1 MTRFMDV
8 TAKTIKPA
16 PTRPRRTSIAPQA
29 PDLAAP
35 RWVIDLLAQSG
46 ALSVR
51 DTGAKRQV
59 TAGEDFTLVS
69 VRVEDA
75 AGLSPAEFE
84 RETAEAYSYIA
95 SELRDKPARHPVRF
109 WNYIPGIHRPA
120 GEGLDRYMVFNAGRF
135 KACSDWFGG
144 PESFDRLLA
153 TASGVGHAG
162 EDLVIHALASAVPGV
177 AVENPRQVPPYKYS
191 RRFGPRPPCFARAT
205 VLAPRGGRRQI
216 LVGGTASIVG
226 EESVHVGEMVGQTRE
241 TLVNLEALI
250 RHATEVAGCAAPA
263 IALRT
268 FTDLRVYHTR
278 PADRDALAGLIAPA
292 VGSACHVEYIPADLC
307 RAELMVEIEGVAEC
321 A

>member
-1 MTRFMDV
+1 V
-8 TAKTIKPA
+8 
-16 PTRPRRTSIAPQA
+16 
-29 PDLAAP
+29 
-35 RWVIDLLAQSG
+35 SG
-46 ALSVR
+46 A
-51 DTGAKRQV
+51 DH
-59 TAGEDFTLVS
+59 
-69 VRVEDA
+69 
-75 AGLSPAEFE
+75 LSPEAFE
-84 RETAEAYSYIA
+84 RVTAEAYAYIA

-162 EDLVIHALASAVPGV
+162 QDLVIHALASAVPGI

-205 VLAPRGGRRQI
+205 VLAPRGGRRRI
-216 LVGGTASIVG
+216 LIGGTASIVG
-226 EESVHVGEMVGQTRE
+226 EESVHIGNLVAQTRE
-241 TLVNLEALI
+241 TLVNLDALI
-250 RHATEVAGCAAPA
+250 RHSADVARCAQPA
-263 IALRT
+263 DALRA

-278 PADRDALAGLIAPA
+278 AADREALERLITPA
-292 VGSACHVEYIPADLC
+292 VGDVCSVECIPADLC

>member
-1 MTRFMDV
+1 MDV
-8 TAKTIKPA
+8 SAKTIKPA
-16 PTRPRRTSIAPQA
+16 PSRPRRATAAPKPSA
-29 PDLAAP
+29 LSAP
-35 RWVIDLLAQSG
+35 RWVVDLLAESG
-46 ALSVR
+46 AGPVR
-51 DTGAKRQV
+51 DAGPGRQV
-59 TAGEDFTLVS
+59 TAGEWFTLAS
-69 VRVEDA
+69 VRVADA
-75 AGLSPAEFE
+75 AALVPTDFE
-84 RETAEAYSYIA
+84 RVTAEAYAYIA

-162 EDLVIHALASAVPGV
+162 EDLVIHALASAVPGI

-205 VLAPRGGRRQI
+205 VMAPRGGRRMI

-226 EESVHVGEMVGQTRE
+226 EESVHLGDLPSQTRE
-241 TLVNLEALI
+241 TLVNLDALV
-250 RHATEVAGCAAPA
+250 RHAVDVAGCAAPLN
-263 IALRT
+263 ALRT

-278 PADRDALAGLIAPA
+278 PADRAALEGLVSAA
-292 VGSACHVEYIPADLC
+292 VGDACLVHYIPADLC

-321 A
+321 R

>member
-1 MTRFMDV
+1 V
-8 TAKTIKPA
+8 
-16 PTRPRRTSIAPQA
+16 
-29 PDLAAP
+29 
-35 RWVIDLLAQSG
+35 VDLLAQSG
-46 ALSVR
+46 AAPVR
-51 DTGAKRQV
+51 DAGANRQV
-59 TAGEDFTLVS
+59 TAGEWFTLVS
-69 VRVEDA
+69 VRIVDA
-75 AGLSPAEFE
+75 AQLTPDEFE
-84 RETAEAYSYIA
+84 RVTAEAYTYIA
-95 SELRDKPARHPVRF
+95 SALRDKPARHPVRF

-162 EDLVIHALASAVPGV
+162 ADLVIHALASAVPGV

-205 VLAPRGGRRQI
+205 VLAPRAGRRMI
-216 LVGGTASIVG
+216 LIGGTASIVG
-226 EESVHVGEMVGQTRE
+226 EESVHVGDLAGQTRE

-250 RHATEVAGCAAPA
+250 RHAAEVAGCAVRAS
-263 IALRT
+263 ALRT

-278 PADRDALAGLIAPA
+278 PADREALQGLIAHA
-292 VGSACHVEYIPADLC
+292 VGGACRVEYIPADLC

-321 A
+321 G